1 MKILG
6 VDFTS
11 QPGPHKTITWVEAR
25 FEAGSLQ
32 LLASGNLRSLDEF
45 ESFLEQP
52 GPWLAGMDFPF
63 GQPRRL
69 IENLGWPAT
78 WQGYVAL
85 ISRMS
90 RSEFVKTLDDYRRER
105 PAGDKQ
111 HLRQTDRLA
120 GACSPMMLYGVPVGK
135 MFFEGAPRLLRSG
148 ASLLPCQPRPDP
160 RLVIETYPTLVA
172 RRWLGRHSYKNDARQ
187 KQTPQHQLAR
197 QNLLQGLF
205 SNARQYFG
213 FDLQPG
219 NWFDWQNLHLD
230 ASGDQLD
237 ALLCAVQAGWAY
249 TQSAENYGI
258 PVNCDPLEGWIV
270 DPGMIDLR
278 GI

>member
-1 MKILG
+1 MKIFG
-6 VDFTS
+6 ADFTS
-11 QPGPHKTITWVEAR
+11 QPGPRKAITWVEAR

-32 LLASGNLRSLDEF
+32 LVASGNLRSLDEF
-45 ESFLEQP
+45 ESFLAQP
-52 GPWLAGMDFPF
+52 GPWLAGMDFPL

-69 IENLGWPAT
+69 VENLGWPAT
-78 WQGYVAL
+78 WHGYVAL
-85 ISRMS
+85 IDQMS
-90 RSEFVKTLDDYRRER
+90 RSEFVETLDDYRRER

-148 ASLLPCQPRPDP
+148 ASLLPCLPRPDP
-160 RLVIETYPTLVA
+160 RLVIETYPALVA
-172 RRWLGRHSYKNDARQ
+172 RRWIGRQSYKNDARQ
-187 KQTPQHQLAR
+187 KQTPQQQLAR
-197 QNLLQGLF
+197 QSLLQGLF

-219 NWFDWQNLHLD
+219 SGFDWQNLHLD

-258 PVNCDPLEGWIV
+258 PVDCDPLEGWIV
-270 DPGMIDLR
+270 DPGMIDL
-278 GI
+278 